1 LLARRGGRDAYAPLH
16 AASEDRVARVRDL
29 ARGALGALDLRPVF
43 GLRVYSLGRFDV
55 LRGEATVR
63 AEEWKGQTAR
73 RLFAR
78 LLVAEGRAV
87 ARETLREELWPDA
100 EPEAGRN
107 NLRVAM
113 TRLADALDPERP
125 AGAAPHFVI
134 AEGDSLRLQADA
146 LSEWDVAKFRAL
158 LHAAD
163 EAERGG
169 DDARVQGHTREALAL
184 YEGPLLPELGDA
196 WVLALRLELAE
207 RFAAAAHRIGP
218 RLVRRGKL
226 DEALALAD
234 RLLREDPADERAV
247 ALRMRA
253 QLARGDRAAALRSY
267 GDAVAALRRELAMEP
282 GSELEQLAARAR
294 TNA

>member
-29 ARGALGALDLRPVF
+29 ARGALGALDLRPAF
-43 GLRVYSLGRFDV
+43 GLRVRSLGRFEV

-63 AEEWKGQTAR
+63 AEDWKGQTAR

-113 TRLADALDPERP
+113 TRLSDALDPERP
-125 AGAAPHFVI
+125 AGVTPHFVVT
-134 AEGDSLRLQADA
+134 EGESLRLQADA

-158 LHAAD
+158 LRAAD

-169 DDARVQGHTREALAL
+169 GDARVLEHTQDALAL
-184 YEGPLLPELGDA
+184 YEGPLLPEFDDT
-196 WVLALRLELAE
+196 WVLGLRRELAG

-234 RLLREDPADERAV
+234 RLLREDPADESAV

-253 QLARGDRAAALRSY
+253 QLARGDRVAALRSY
-267 GDAVAALRRELAMEP
+267 DDAVATLRRELAMEP
-282 GSELEQLAARAR
+282 GTELERLAAQAR